1 MPAFTEVTSWCLILG
16 TYVRTLAFMFFKQQ
30 NAGWTSN
37 LLLYFSSGHYSQHAN
52 DTMILEQ
59 VLGNQD
65 IVCEHHVYL
74 SEVGSK
80 AKKVRIELCVGPVLM
95 FKVGI
100 YSSFSLELC
109 CKSRTNGWNVL
120 RNIVL
125 FSWRNGK
132 AKKNSNIFYF
142 FRFIWDMFR
151 QDKKRYFPKT
161 MFCENDIAVKSYY
174 YCEEKQCART
184 SL

>member
-1 MPAFTEVTSWCLILG
+1 MWEHWLSC
-16 TYVRTLAFMFFKQQ
+16 
-30 NAGWTSN
+30 
-37 LLLYFSSGHYSQHAN
+37 FSSNRMQAELLTYFFFLAPAATVSMQM
-52 DTMILEQ
+52 TPWYLSKYI
-59 VLGNQD
+59 GNQD
-65 IVCEHHVYL
+65 IICEHHVYL